1 MPANFE
7 PVITTTIPSIR
18 SVMLTNNNSNCGS
31 SMRHSSTYSRSASTS
46 NMNKKKDKTK
56 VIILFN
62 NFTSC
67 NPYYRKY
74 PPFVDY
80 GCYNRWSGLRSTAL
94 WVSYKPIPRIRD
106 NKLCN
111 LDYILM
117 KTHDQA
123 RLTEIKNVL
132 LRFLP
137 VGKIC
142 YLQTPIN
149 SWFSL
154 KKIFPHYEI
163 KS

>member
-18 SVMLTNNNSNCGS
+18 SVMLTNNNSNCSS

-56 VIILFN
+56 GMLSLFN

-94 WVSYKPIPRIRD
+94 WVSYKPIPRIR
-106 NKLCN
+106 
-111 LDYILM
+111 
-117 KTHDQA
+117 
-123 RLTEIKNVL
+123 
-132 LRFLP
+132 
-137 VGKIC
+137 
-142 YLQTPIN
+142 
-149 SWFSL
+149 
-154 KKIFPHYEI
+154 
-163 KS
+163 